1 MRVVDSK
8 HIYTGWPPI
17 TQDTVEFHDGTQK
30 KWIAVHFGE
39 GVAVLALTPERKL
52 ILTTQHLLGALEP
65 VYVLPGGVVHDGESL
80 EEAAKRELQEETGYV
95 ADRLEPLF
103 RYNNMPAF
111 SRGWVHLFLA
121 ENVTSTPHTPDPN
134 EITGVELLDLSEAVA
149 MALRGELKTS
159 STTMG
164 VLLLQQ
170 RLMQGDDGSRVPAEK
185 L

>member
-17 TQDTVEFHDGTQK
+17 TQDTVEFRDGSQK

-39 GVAVLALTPERKL
+39 GVAVLALTAERKL

-65 VYVLPGGVVHDGESL
+65 VYVLPGGVVHKGESL
-80 EEAAKRELQEETGYV
+80 EEAAKRELLEETGYV
-95 ADRLEPLF
+95 AERLEPLF

-121 ENVTSTPHTPDPN
+121 ENVTPIPHTPDPN
-134 EITGVELLDLSEAVA
+134 EISGIEILDLTQA
-149 MALRGELKTS
+149 MEMAMRGELKTS

-170 RLMQGDDGSRVPAEK
+170 RFMNGGGGSA
-185 L
+185 

>member
-17 TQDTVEFHDGTQK
+17 TQDTVEFRDGSQK

-52 ILTTQHLLGALEP
+52 VLTTQHLLGALEP
-65 VYVLPGGVVHDGESL
+65 VYVLPGGVVHKGESL
-80 EEAAKRELQEETGYV
+80 EEAAKRELLEETGYV
-95 ADRLEPLF
+95 AERLEPLF

-121 ENVTSTPHTPDPN
+121 ENVTPIPHTPDPN
-134 EITGVELLDLSEAVA
+134 EISGIEILDLTHALDMAV
-149 MALRGELKTS
+149 RGELKTS

-164 VLLLQQ
+164 VLLLQ
-170 RLMQGDDGSRVPAEK
+170 RRFMNGGGGSA
-185 L
+185 

>member
-1 MRVVDSK
+1 MRVVDSR

-17 TQDTVEFHDGTQK
+17 TQDTVEFRDGSQK

-65 VYVLPGGVVHDGESL
+65 VYVLPGGVVHQGESL
-80 EEAAKRELQEETGYV
+80 EEAAKRELLEETGYI
-95 ADRLEPLF
+95 AERLELLF

-121 ENVTSTPHTPDPN
+121 ENVRSVPHTPDPN
-134 EITGVELLDLSEAVA
+134 EIAGIELLDLSRAVE
-149 MALRGELKTS
+149 MAVQGELKTS

-164 VLLLQQ
+164 VLLLHQ
-170 RLMQGDDGSRVPAEK
+170 RLSK
-185 L
+185 

>member
-17 TQDTVEFHDGTQK
+17 TQDTVEFGDGTQK

-39 GVAVLALTPERKL
+39 GVAVLALTPERQL

-65 VYVLPGGVVHDGESL
+65 VYVIPGGVVHQGESL
-80 EEAAKRELQEETGYV
+80 QEAAKRELLEETGYV
-95 ADRLEPLF
+95 AERLELLF

-121 ENVTSTPHTPDPN
+121 ENVTSIPHTPDPN
-134 EITGVELLDLSEAVA
+134 EITGIELLELSQAVE
-149 MALRGELKTS
+149 MAIRGELKTS

-164 VLLLQQ
+164 VLLLHQ
-170 RLMQGDDGSRVPAEK
+170 RLGNK
-185 L
+185 

>member
-1 MRVVDSK
+1 MRVIDSK

-17 TQDTVEFHDGTQK
+17 TQDTVEFRDGTQK

-52 ILTTQHLLGALEP
+52 VLTTQHLLGALEP
-65 VYVLPGGVVHDGESL
+65 VHVLPGGVVHQGESL
-80 EEAAKRELQEETGYV
+80 EEAAKRELREETGYV
-95 ADRLEPLF
+95 AERLEPML

-111 SRGWVHLFLA
+111 SRGWVQLFLA
-121 ENVTSTPHTPDPN
+121 ENVLPTLHTPDPN
-134 EITGVELLDLSEAVA
+134 EITGVELLDLDLAVE
-149 MALRGELKTS
+149 MAVRGELKTS

-170 RLMQGDDGSRVPAEK
+170 RLGSRR
-185 L
+185 

>member
-17 TQDTVEFHDGTQK
+17 TQDTVEFQDGTQK
-30 KWIAVHFGE
+30 KWVAVHFGE

-52 ILTTQHLLGALEP
+52 ILTTQRLLGALEL

-80 EEAAKRELQEETGYV
+80 EDAAKRELMEETGYV
-95 ADRLEPLF
+95 ADHLELVF

-111 SRGWVHLFLA
+111 SRGWVHLFVA
-121 ENVTSTPHTPDPN
+121 ENVSPVVHTPDPN
-134 EITGVELLDLSEAVA
+134 EVSSVELLDIEQAVS
-149 MALRGELKTS
+149 MALQGELKTS

-164 VLLLQQ
+164 VLLLHQ
-170 RLMQGDDGSRVPAEK
+170 RLGQVK
-185 L
+185 

>member
-1 MRVVDSK
+1 MRVVDSQ

-17 TQDTVEFHDGTQK
+17 TQDIVEFPDGVRK

-52 ILTTQHLLGALEP
+52 ILTTQRLLGALEP
-65 VYVLPGGVVHDGESL
+65 VYVLPGGVVHERETI
-80 EEAAKRELQEETGYV
+80 EEAALRELREETGYV

-121 ENVTSTPHTPDPN
+121 ENVTAIEHSPDPN
-134 EITGVELLDLSEAVA
+134 EISSVEFLDLEEAVA
-149 MALRGELKTS
+149 MAVRGELKTS

-164 VLLLQQ
+164 VLLLQH
-170 RLMQGDDGSRVPAEK
+170 RLQIGNRR
-185 L
+185 

>member
-8 HIYTGWPPI
+8 PIYTGWPPI

-52 ILTTQHLLGALEP
+52 ILTTQRLLGALEP
-65 VYVLPGGVVHDGESL
+65 VYVLPGGVVHQQETL
-80 EEAAKRELQEETGYV
+80 EEAARRELQEETGYV
-95 ADRLEPLF
+95 ADRLELLF

-121 ENVTSTPHTPDPN
+121 EDVRLIPHTPDPN
-134 EITGVELLDLSEAVA
+134 EVSSVELLDLEQAVA
-149 MALRGELKTS
+149 MAVRGDLKTS

-170 RLMQGDDGSRVPAEK
+170 RLKR
-185 L
+185 

>member
-8 HIYTGWPPI
+8 HIYAGWPPI
-17 TQDTVEFHDGTQK
+17 TQDTVEFCDGTQK

-39 GVAVLALTPERKL
+39 GVAVLALTSERKV

-65 VYVLPGGVVHDGESL
+65 VYVLPGGVVHRGESL
-80 EEAAKRELQEETGYV
+80 EAAAKRELLEETGYV
-95 ADRLEPLF
+95 AGRLEPLF

-121 ENVTSTPHTPDPN
+121 ENVTPIPHTPDPN
-134 EITGVELLDLSEAVA
+134 EITGVELLDLAQAVE
-149 MALRGELKTS
+149 MAVRGDLKTS

-170 RLMQGDDGSRVPAEK
+170 RLGNGRRDT
-185 L
+185 

>member
-1 MRVVDSK
+1 MRVIASK
-8 HIYTGWPPI
+8 DIYPGWPPI
-17 TQDTVEFHDGTQK
+17 TQDTVEFRDGTRK

-39 GVAVLALTPERKL
+39 GVAVLALTAERKL

-65 VYVLPGGVVHDGESL
+65 VYVLPGGVVQQGENL
-80 EEAAKRELQEETGYV
+80 EEAAKRELLEETGYV
-95 ADRLEPLF
+95 AERLEPLF

-121 ENVTSTPHTPDPN
+121 ENVTSVPHTPDPN
-134 EITGVELLDLSEAVA
+134 EVTGVELLDLPQAVA
-149 MALRGELKTS
+149 MAIRGDLKTS

-170 RLMQGDDGSRVPAEK
+170 RLGSI
-185 L
+185 

>member
-1 MRVVDSK
+1 MRVVDSTY
-8 HIYTGWPPI
+8 IYTGWPPI
-17 TQDTVEFHDGTQK
+17 TQDTVEFHDGSQK

-39 GVAVLALTPERKL
+39 GVAVLALTRERKL

-65 VYVLPGGVVHDGESL
+65 VYVLPGGVVHQGESL
-80 EEAAKRELQEETGYV
+80 EAAAKRELLEETGYV
-95 ADRLEPLF
+95 AERLEPLF

-121 ENVTSTPHTPDPN
+121 ENVMPIPHTPDPN
-134 EITGVELLDLSEAVA
+134 EVMGVELLDLAQAVE
-149 MALRGELKTS
+149 MAVRGELKTS

-170 RLMQGDDGSRVPAEK
+170 RLRSGKGEG
-185 L
+185 

>member
-52 ILTTQHLLGALEP
+52 ILTTQRLLGALEP
-65 VYVLPGGVVHDGESL
+65 VYVLPGGVVHQGESI
-80 EEAAKRELQEETGYV
+80 EEAAKRELFEETGFV
-95 ADRLEPLF
+95 ADRLELLF

-121 ENVTSTPHTPDPN
+121 ENVQQIPHTPDPN
-134 EITGVELLDLSEAVA
+134 EVSSVELLEVEQAVT
-149 MALRGELKTS
+149 MAVRGDLKTS

-170 RLMQGDDGSRVPAEK
+170 RLSA
-185 L
+185 